1 MDFVSELKALGNAFR
16 VVAGTAVTLIDSK
29 HPQKFFERDYIY
41 DYEDDFE
48 RWDYHLWNMQSGFFY
63 PLRELI

>member
-48 RWDYHLWNMQSGFFY
+48 R
-63 PLRELI
+63 